1 MRLNTIIDI
10 LEEFAPL
17 PLQEGYDNSGL
28 QIGNPESD
36 VNAALLCLD
45 VTEEI
50 LDEAVER
57 GCDLIISH
65 HPLLFKGLKSITGAT
80 PSQRI
85 VERAIREGIA
95 IYSAHTNLDSATRG
109 VSHEMA
115 RMLRMSDCRVLV
127 PSAPGA
133 DTGLGVVGNITPTP
147 AVEFLRRVKDIFQ
160 VKALRYSA
168 SSPQL
173 VIRRVA
179 LCGGSGA
186 EFIADAIASGADAYL
201 TGDVK
206 YHSFTDHAQD
216 ILIADIGHYE
226 SEVCTRKIFARLL
239 RERLPEFV
247 VRISESEHNPI
258 EVL

>member
-1 MRLNTIIDI
+1 MKLKTIIDI

-28 QIGNPESD
+28 QIGSPDRE

-50 LDEAVER
+50 LQEAIDR

-85 VERAIREGIA
+85 VARAIREDIA
-95 IYSAHTNLDSATRG
+95 IYSAHTNLDSATHG
-109 VSHEMA
+109 VSREMA
-115 RMLRMSDCRVLV
+115 RMLRMSGCRVLC
-127 PSAPGA
+127 PTHPEAE
-133 DTGLGVVGNITPTP
+133 TGLGIVGDITPTP

-179 LCGGSGA
+179 LCGGAGA
-186 EFIADAIASGADAYL
+186 EFIADAIAAGADAYI

-206 YHSFTDHAQD
+206 YHNFTEHARD
-216 ILIADIGHYE
+216 ILIADVGHYE

-247 VRISESEHNPI
+247 VRISESEQNPVG
-258 EVL
+258 VL